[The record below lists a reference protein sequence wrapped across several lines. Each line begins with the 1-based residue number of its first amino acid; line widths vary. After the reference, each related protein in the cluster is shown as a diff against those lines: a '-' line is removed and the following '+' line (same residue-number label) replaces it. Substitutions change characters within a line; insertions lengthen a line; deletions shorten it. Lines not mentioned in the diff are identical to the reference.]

1 MIRTSLFARA
11 HLDELKRALTVYAS
25 RHQVVADNIANV
37 ETPGYRAQELRFE
50 ELLAGSQRRL
60 AGVRTH
66 TAHLPIGQ
74 RDIEDVPE
82 EIVAQDDGFDN
93 GTNDVN
99 IDREMTELAT
109 TDLSYRLATRLL
121 SMKYTMLR
129 SAVTGQ
135 VR

>member
-1 MIRTSLFARA
+1 MSLFAQA

-25 RHQVVADNIANV
+25 RHRVVADNIANV

-50 ELLAGSQRRL
+50 EVLAGSQHRL

-66 TAHLPIGQ
+66 PAHLPVGQ
-74 RDIEDVPE
+74 RSIEDVPE

-93 GTNDVN
+93 GTNDVD
-99 IDREMTELAT
+99 IDHEMTELAT

-121 SMKYTMLR
+121 SMKYTVLR

>member
-1 MIRTSLFARA
+1 MIRTSLFAQA
-11 HLDELKRALTVYAS
+11 HLDELKRALTVYAG
-25 RHQVVADNIANV
+25 RHRVVADNIANV

-66 TAHLPIGQ
+66 AAHLPVGQ
-74 RDIEDVPE
+74 RSIEDVPE

-93 GTNDVN
+93 GTNDVD
-99 IDREMTELAT
+99 IYSEMTELAT

-121 SMKYTMLR
+121 SMKYAMLR